1 MRTFLDLTCS
11 GLDLS
16 RKLGSLPEMVPDEV
30 NKTKEGLT
38 ANEAAMP
45 IRRPPFYCSVFHS
58 IRAVIQKLV
67 YCSQINL

>member
-1 MRTFLDLTCS
+1 
-11 GLDLS
+11 
-16 RKLGSLPEMVPDEV
+16 MVPDEV

-45 IRRPPFYCSVFHS
+45 IRRPPFYSPVIHS

-67 YCSQINL
+67 YCSEIDL